1 MILNVHSGMIL
12 NLGELGRTWANL
24 GELGRTFM
32 NLGEHE
38 HEHERS

>member
-12 NLGELGRTWANL
+12 KFGEL
-24 GELGRTFM
+24 ERTFM

>member
-12 NLGELGRTWANL
+12 NLGEL
-24 GELGRTFM
+24 ERTFM
-32 NLGEHE
+32 NLGEHK